1 MYRVL
6 LSLIQNGNFPA
17 FITSPFAAFLEEHVK
32 DKSLNTIRSAFLS
45 FFEKKEHLILPSFSL
60 IPENDPSILLINA
73 GMAPLKPAFTGAEVP
88 PCRRIATAQKCIR
101 TPDIERVG
109 KTARHG
115 TFFEMLGNFSF
126 GDYFKEEA
134 IAWGWE
140 FSTEVLGL
148 DPERIYVTVHI
159 EDDEAEQI
167 WLKVGVPKE
176 RIYKFDKSNFWE
188 LGLGPCGP
196 CSEMFYDRG
205 EVYGCQEPDCA
216 PGCECDR
223 FVEYWNLVFTQ
234 FDKQEDGSYIT
245 LKSKNIDTGAG
256 LERIATIVQN
266 VNNLFEVDTI
276 RSILDTASRVTGTAY
291 GASERGDVAL
301 RVITDHVR
309 SSMMMIGDGIRPSN
323 EGRGYVLRRLIRRAS
338 RHGRLLGID
347 RPFLEPIMRAAILE
361 SCEHYQE
368 LADADK
374 IVKVL
379 NNEEARFDR
388 TLTAGLEQ
396 LQKACDEQRRQGSA
410 VLPGKTAFLL
420 HDTFGFP
427 IELTTEIASEYGID
441 VDHENFKEAMR
452 RQQSRARHDFLEK
465 SSTTGWGNMAL
476 PSDVSAMPATVFTG
490 YDTLTDTTKLCAI
503 LLWSEEDHA
512 FDLLEETIE
521 DGEYVFIF
529 DRTPLYPEGGG
540 QTGDTGTI
548 VQGDARADVHRT
560 EKSGDGHIMH
570 HVRVITG
577 VFSVNRSAEI
587 SCNEDQR
594 LSTAR
599 NHTATHLLHAS
610 LQKVLGDDATQRGSY
625 VSQDRLRFD
634 FLHDGPLTDAQFED
648 IEQRVNRVIIN
659 DLPVTTEIM
668 ALQQAKKL
676 GVTALFGE
684 KYDDEVRVVS
694 CGTFSREL
702 CGGTHLKRTSNVL
715 LFTILSESGIAAGVR
730 RIEAVTGE
738 RAIAVAQDGA
748 KLIKTL
754 SERLNTTPNDLFDKV
769 EALQD
774 KAADLEEQ
782 VSILTREKLSGAV
795 DQLKSNEEIIGDYR
809 CIFAVLPNADAPALR
824 NAGDRLRDRLGD
836 MAIVV
841 LAGTTSDKVLWLVM
855 TGKETVKTGLKA
867 GDLVR
872 LAAKQTGGGGGG
884 RPDMAQAGGR
894 DVSRV
899 AEAMD
904 ALRDLVRQ
912 HSS

>member
-379 NNEEARFDR
+379 NNE
-388 TLTAGLEQ
+388 
-396 LQKACDEQRRQGSA
+396 
-410 VLPGKTAFLL
+410 
-420 HDTFGFP
+420 
-427 IELTTEIASEYGID
+427 
-441 VDHENFKEAMR
+441 
-452 RQQSRARHDFLEK
+452 
-465 SSTTGWGNMAL
+465 
-476 PSDVSAMPATVFTG
+476 
-490 YDTLTDTTKLCAI
+490 
-503 LLWSEEDHA
+503 
-512 FDLLEETIE
+512 
-521 DGEYVFIF
+521 
-529 DRTPLYPEGGG
+529 
-540 QTGDTGTI
+540 
-548 VQGDARADVHRT
+548 
-560 EKSGDGHIMH
+560 
-570 HVRVITG
+570 
-577 VFSVNRSAEI
+577 
-587 SCNEDQR
+587 
-594 LSTAR
+594 
-599 NHTATHLLHAS
+599 
-610 LQKVLGDDATQRGSY
+610 
-625 VSQDRLRFD
+625 
-634 FLHDGPLTDAQFED
+634 
-648 IEQRVNRVIIN
+648 
-659 DLPVTTEIM
+659 
-668 ALQQAKKL
+668 
-676 GVTALFGE
+676 
-684 KYDDEVRVVS
+684 
-694 CGTFSREL
+694 
-702 CGGTHLKRTSNVL
+702 
-715 LFTILSESGIAAGVR
+715 
-730 RIEAVTGE
+730 
-738 RAIAVAQDGA
+738 
-748 KLIKTL
+748 
-754 SERLNTTPNDLFDKV
+754 
-769 EALQD
+769 
-774 KAADLEEQ
+774 
-782 VSILTREKLSGAV
+782 
-795 DQLKSNEEIIGDYR
+795 
-809 CIFAVLPNADAPALR
+809 
-824 NAGDRLRDRLGD
+824 
-836 MAIVV
+836 
-841 LAGTTSDKVLWLVM
+841 
-855 TGKETVKTGLKA
+855 
-867 GDLVR
+867 
-872 LAAKQTGGGGGG
+872 
-884 RPDMAQAGGR
+884 
-894 DVSRV
+894 
-899 AEAMD
+899 
-904 ALRDLVRQ
+904 
-912 HSS
+912 

>member
-476 PSDVSAMPATVFTG
+476 PSDVRAMPATVFTG

>member
-1 MYRVL
+1 V
-6 LSLIQNGNFPA
+6 I
-17 FITSPFAAFLEEHVK
+17 

-45 FFEKKEHLILPSFSL
+45 FFEKQGHLILPSFSL

-73 GMAPLKPAFTGAEVP
+73 GMAPLKPAFTGAEIP

-140 FSTEVLGL
+140 FSTEVLGFE
-148 DPERIYVTVHI
+148 PERIYVTVHI
-159 EDDEAEQI
+159 EDDEAEKI
-167 WLKVGVPKE
+167 WLKIGVPKE
-176 RIYKFDKSNFWE
+176 RISKFDKSNFWE

-205 EVYGCQEPDCA
+205 EAYGCHQPHCA

-234 FDKQEDGSYIT
+234 FDKQEDGTYKP

-256 LERIATIVQN
+256 LERIATIVQG
-266 VNNLFEVDTI
+266 VDNLFEVDTI
-276 RSILDTASRVTGTAY
+276 RSILDTASQTTGTVY
-291 GASERGDVAL
+291 GATERGNIAL

-309 SSMMMIGDGIRPSN
+309 SAMMMIGDGIRPSN

-338 RHGRLLGID
+338 RQGRLLGLD

-374 IVKVL
+374 IIKVL
-379 NNEEARFDR
+379 NTEETRFDR

-396 LQKACDEQRRQGSA
+396 LQKACDDQRSQGSN

-427 IELTTEIASEYGID
+427 IELTTEIASEYGMN
-441 VDHENFKEAMR
+441 VDHDNFREAMR
-452 RQQSRARHDFLEK
+452 HQQMRARHDFLEK
-465 SSTTGWGNMAL
+465 SAAGWGKTAL
-476 PSDVSAMPATVFTG
+476 PSEVRNMPLTVFTG
-490 YDTLTDTTKLCAI
+490 YDTLTDTGRLSAI
-503 LLWSEEDHA
+503 LQWSEEEHA
-512 FDLLEETIE
+512 FDLLREAYE
-521 DGEYVFIF
+521 DGEYIFIF
-529 DRTPLYPEGGG
+529 DKTPLYAEGGG

-548 VQGDARADVHRT
+548 VQGNAHADVLRT
-560 EKSGDGHIMH
+560 EKSGDGHVMH
-570 HVRVITG
+570 YVRVISG
-577 VFSVNRSAEI
+577 VFQANLSAEI
-587 SCNEDQR
+587 SCNEKQR

-599 NHTATHLLHAS
+599 NHTATHLLHRS
-610 LQKVLGDDATQRGSY
+610 LQQVLGEEATQRGSY
-625 VSQDRLRFD
+625 VSPDRLRFD
-634 FLHDGPLTDAQFED
+634 FLHDGPLTDTQLDD
-648 IEQRVNRVIIN
+648 IEHLVNRAIID
-659 DLPVTTEIM
+659 DLPVTSDIM
-668 ALQQAKKL
+668 PLHQAKKL

-684 KYDDEVRVVS
+684 KYGDEVRVIS

-702 CGGTHLKRTSNVL
+702 CGGTHLKATSNVL

-738 RAIAVAQDGA
+738 RAIDVARDGA
-748 KLIKTL
+748 ALLKTI
-754 SERLNTTPNDLFDKV
+754 SEKLNTTSNDLLDKITT
-769 EALQD
+769 LQYMT
-774 KAADLEEQ
+774 AELEEQ
-782 VSILTREKLSGAV
+782 VNLMTREKLSAAV
-795 DQLKSNEEIIGDYR
+795 SQLTSEEEIIGIYH
-809 CIFAVLPNADAPALR
+809 CIFAVLPDADAPALR
-824 NAGDRLRDRLGD
+824 DAGDRLRDRLGD
-836 MAIVV
+836 TAVVV
-841 LAGTTSDKVLWLVM
+841 LASTSSDKVLWLVM
-855 TGKETVKTGLKA
+855 AGKETVKTGLKA

-872 LAAKQTGGGGGG
+872 LAAQRTGGGGGG

-899 AEAMD
+899 DEAMNT
-904 ALRDLVRQ
+904 LREFIRQ